1 MKGIKDILKNQRWQT
16 RHLIE
21 ELRKSNVP
29 GNWSSYQNI
38 YNLVDGSARP
48 RDPGV
53 YIVLSKMF
61 DLKIEE
67 IINRYSDV
75 DFLPQSTLDVR
86 EEEVNEVKTNNNL
99 NW

>member
-1 MKGIKDILKNQRWQT
+1 MKGIKDLMYEQRWQT
-16 RHLIE
+16 KHLMSKLNE
-21 ELRKSNVP
+21 SKVP
-29 GNWSSYQNI
+29 GSWGSYQNI

-61 DLKIEE
+61 SVRIEE

-75 DFLPQSTLDVR
+75 DFLPQSTLDVK
-86 EEEVNEVKTNNNL
+86 EKDINEVKTNNNL

>member
-1 MKGIKDILKNQRWQT
+1 MKGIKDLMESQRWQT
-16 RHLIE
+16 KHLMTKLE
-21 ELRKSNVP
+21 ESKVP
-29 GNWSSYQNI
+29 GSWGSYQNI

-61 DLKIEE
+61 NLKVEE

-75 DFLPQSTLDVR
+75 DFLPQSIV
-86 EEEVNEVKTNNNL
+86 EVKEEVVNINDKL

>member
-1 MKGIKDILKNQRWQT
+1 MKGIKDLMYEQRWQT
-16 RHLIE
+16 KHLMNKLNE
-21 ELRKSNVP
+21 SKVP
-29 GNWSSYQNI
+29 GSWGSYQNI

-61 DLKIEE
+61 NLKVEE

-75 DFLPQSTLDVR
+75 DFLPQSIAEV
-86 EEEVNEVKTNNNL
+86 EEEVVINKDKL